1 MNAQLTPAIIEKQY
15 SKYLNLAD
23 AQCLFD
29 LFTNQVAQGQWL
41 DARTVA
47 CWMFKT
53 NNPSEFQLMRAKSLL
68 HNLSSSILEGRRE
81 TCLLDMKIQYL
92 DSGYG
97 STLIKP
103 AYKLSSTV
111 SNTLHV

>member
-53 NNPSEFQLMRAKSLL
+53 NNPTEFQLIRAKSLL
-68 HNLSSSILEGRRE
+68 YKLSSSFAGGYR
-81 TCLLDMKIQYL
+81 TTSMLDKKLQSI

-97 STLIKP
+97 STIMKP
-103 AYKLSSTV
+103 VYKLSSTV
-111 SNTLHV
+111 SNTLPV